1 MCFLIGSKLSRDR
14 AVKLHISRPSA
25 WFSSYYIV
33 RVFSRNIVLVCWTK
47 TPESSRCHNSLVYVT
62 KLMIMC
68 RILKFTF
75 IPKVFLVLVYYTI
88 YCMNVRETWR
98 LIQPRNI
105 IFPSGDDFSWLNKSS
120 YFPHYH
126 AINI

>member
-33 RVFSRNIVLVCWTK
+33 CVFSRNIVLVCWTK

-68 RILKFTF
+68 RILKFFLPLFQRFSLFWYIKQF
-75 IPKVFLVLVYYTI
+75 IAWMFGKHEDLFSQEISYSPRAMIFLGWISLHISLTI
-88 YCMNVRETWR
+88 M
-98 LIQPRNI
+98 Q
-105 IFPSGDDFSWLNKSS
+105 
-120 YFPHYH
+120 
-126 AINI
+126 